1 MLFWLSF
8 KDVDYNVFI
17 EMEKFFRQSPYGGG
31 TACKNLQQLQA
42 AALRNIILAAG

>member
-17 EMEKFFRQSPYGGG
+17 EMEKFFRQSPYGG